1 MTSKPL
7 FGTPV
12 GPWFHW
18 FAWRPVRTAD
28 RGWRWL
34 MFVWRRRYQTKLTL
48 PGPIDQ
54 WFHTVVDREEA

>member
-12 GPWFHW
+12 GPWFRW
-18 FAWRPVRTAD
+18 FAWRPVMTAD

-34 MFVWRRRYQTKLTL
+34 MFVWRRRYQTKLNL